1 MIMCQFDESGVCT
14 ACGYAESAPGFVR
27 NCCGAPGCL
36 EQRRGLGDMVSDFLS
51 VFGITK
57 RRVNSAA
64 IAVGVSD
71 CGCAARQQAMN
82 EWGKKNLGIG

>member
-1 MIMCQFDESGVCT
+1 MNLCQFGESGVCPV
-14 ACGYAESAPGFVR
+14 CGYAESAPGFVR
-27 NCCGAPGCL
+27 NCCGSPGCL
-36 EQRRGLGDMVSDFLS
+36 EPRRGLGDMVSDFLS

-64 IAVGVSD
+64 NAVGIKD

-82 EWGKKNLGIG
+82 ELGRKLGIG